1 MHTCFHKNS
10 VYHHTYHIYLS
21 VLLTWFVNMIYVS
34 IIVSQKKIYNLK
46 RKYKKNK
53 KNKTIDNFLDLPQK
67 VYRGLLIPIYIIM
80 VPRLR

>member
-1 MHTCFHKNS
+1 MYGGQRCAFIINLFHYKSIYHMHTFFHKNS

-53 KNKTIDNFLDLPQK
+53 KKTKQ
-67 VYRGLLIPIYIIM
+67 
-80 VPRLR
+80 